1 MCLGSQFEGIVC
13 YRGERKM
20 AGVAGHCG
28 CWRWGSLITSGHMR
42 NERKWNTNTQRSLPF
57 VSSHSSELPRQSSL
71 EILLTGSPKDAPH
84 QQVVPNLFMSHWD
97 SIRDGEWGPSVSK
110 TQNLSLQQ
118 LSSIFPFLPRP
129 EEVFFYLMGWVSPEF
144 SLCIPSNHFTSS
156 SILSRKFWKTNP
168 RSSDSQDI
176 LVLTR
181 IINRNTW

>member
-13 YRGERKM
+13 YRGESKM
-20 AGVAGHCG
+20 AGVAGHCDG
-28 CWRWGSLITSGHMR
+28 WRRGSLITSGQMR

-57 VSSHSSELPRQSSL
+57 VSSDPFALPSQPSL
-71 EILLTGSPKDAPH
+71 EILLTGTPKDAPH

-97 SIRDGEWGPSVSK
+97 SLRDGEWGLSVSK
-110 TQNLSLQQ
+110 AQKLSFQQ

-129 EEVFFYLMGWVSPEF
+129 GEVFFYLMGWVSPEF
-144 SLCIPSNHFTSS
+144 SLCIPSNHFMSS
-156 SILSRKFWKTNP
+156 LILSRKFWKTNP
-168 RSSDSQDI
+168 RSSDSQGI